1 MKKKNKFGYL
11 SLLGLLGFL
20 GFVTDHN
27 LLFLFFGYFGY
38 AYYFNVIPDEMFKE
52 HLLKASAISFLVVL
66 FVMATTIILISITR
80 NMEFA
85 HWGLFFSFVIAN
97 VSFAVIHAIYEIKES
112 KGAKDENI

>member
-20 GFVTDHN
+20 GFVTDHH

-38 AYYFNVIPDEMFKE
+38 AFYFNVIADEMFKE
-52 HLLKASAISFLVVL
+52 HLLKASAISFFILL
-66 FVMATTIILISITR
+66 FVMMITIILVTITR

-85 HWGLFFSFVIAN
+85 HWGLFLGFIIGN
-97 VSFAVIHAIYEIKES
+97 LSFAVFHAIYEIKES
-112 KGAKDENI
+112 NGAKDENI

>member
-20 GFVTDHN
+20 GFFTDHS
-27 LLFLFFGYFGY
+27 LLYLFFGYFGY

-66 FVMATTIILISITR
+66 ILMVITIILVSITR

-85 HWGLFFSFVIAN
+85 HWGLFLGFIIGNLSFTVL
-97 VSFAVIHAIYEIKES
+97 HAIYEIKES
-112 KGAKDENI
+112 IGAKDEKI

>member
-1 MKKKNKFGYL
+1 MKNKFGYL
-11 SLLGLLGFL
+11 SLLGLLSFL

-52 HLLKASAISFLVVL
+52 HLLKASAISFFILL
-66 FVMATTIILISITR
+66 FTMMITIILVTITR

-85 HWGLFFSFVIAN
+85 HWGLFLGFIIGN
-97 VSFAVIHAIYEIKES
+97 LTFAFIHAIYEIKES
-112 KGAKDENI
+112 NGAKDENI